1 MTALLTVETIE
12 EGMTIKKTTG
22 SVLHATMSTFLG
34 EQNATAAEKANMGT
48 SKPTNPPSE
57 TTTAQTIVDNVHNR
71 NVMDVTIGFAHL
83 VVTTTSHSEQNATN
97 VESQNQEG
105 TNKDAPVGAFQ
116 IVINEVQEIQTVV
129 EEAVMEAVHSVET
142 VVQEIQTVVE
152 EAVME
157 AVDSVATEAPAMTGE
172 ILEEDVQTVTVTMSA
187 LMSAIER
194 PEESV
199 QAMHTTEDLN
209 LSVLDAIKAKIETTE
224 VNRHDSR
231 STLLGCA

>member
-1 MTALLTVETIE
+1 
-12 EGMTIKKTTG
+12 
-22 SVLHATMSTFLG
+22 
-34 EQNATAAEKANMGT
+34 
-48 SKPTNPPSE
+48 
-57 TTTAQTIVDNVHNR
+57 
-71 NVMDVTIGFAHL
+71 MDVTIGFAHL

-129 EEAVMEAVHSVET
+129 EEAVT
-142 VVQEIQTVVE
+142 
-152 EAVME
+152 E

-172 ILEEDVQTVTVTMSA
+172 TLEEDVQTVTVTMSA

-209 LSVLDAIKAKIETTE
+209 LSVLDAIKAKIEMIE
-224 VNRHDSR
+224 VN
-231 STLLGCA
+231 A

>member
-1 MTALLTVETIE
+1 MKSAPLESNVANGLNVVMTALLTVETIE

-129 EEAVMEAVHSVET
+129 EEAVMEAV
-142 VVQEIQTVVE
+142 
-152 EAVME
+152 
-157 AVDSVATEAPAMTGE
+157 DSVATEAPAMTGE
-172 ILEEDVQTVTVTMSA
+172 TLEEDVQTVTVTMSA